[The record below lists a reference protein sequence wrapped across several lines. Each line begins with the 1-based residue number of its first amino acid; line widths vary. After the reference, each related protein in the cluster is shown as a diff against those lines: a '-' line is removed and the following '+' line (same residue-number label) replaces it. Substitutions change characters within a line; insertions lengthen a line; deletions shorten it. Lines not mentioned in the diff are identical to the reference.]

1 VAAVDRV
8 QAAAPEAAE
17 ARSTVAEAPSTFAD
31 GRAAGVLPT
40 PATEEAA
47 STELGTLPRHV
58 AIVMDGNRRWARQRG
73 LPEAEGHAAGV
84 EAIRPILRHAVVR
97 GIEVLSIYAFS
108 RENWSRSE
116 SEVHTLFALLDAAIR
131 DETPELIRQGV
142 RVRLSGRLD
151 ELPDAIRTSI
161 GEALEAT
168 HGGERLTL
176 NVALNYSGRS
186 EISDAVRRCIED
198 GLAPAEVD
206 EAAIAARLYTAD
218 LPDPD
223 LLIRTGGDQRISNFL
238 VWQAAYA
245 EFYFCDTL
253 WPDFG
258 PDDLDEA
265 LADYAGRS
273 RRFGR

>member
-1 VAAVDRV
+1 MAAVDRA
-8 QAAAPEAAE
+8 QASSE
-17 ARSTVAEAPSTFAD
+17 TVAAS
-31 GRAAGVLPT
+31 GRLAETASDDD
-40 PATEEAA
+40 AT
-47 STELGTLPRHV
+47 TELATLPRHV

-84 EAIRPILRHAVVR
+84 EAIRPILRRAVER

-108 RENWSRSE
+108 RENWSRGE

-131 DETPELIRQGV
+131 DETPELVSQGV
-142 RVRLSGRLD
+142 HVRLSGRLD
-151 ELPDAIRTSI
+151 ELPDTIRTSI
-161 GEALEAT
+161 AEALAAT
-168 HGGERLTL
+168 EGGRRLTL

-186 EISDAVRRCIED
+186 EIADAVRRCMVD
-198 GLAPAEVD
+198 GLAPDDID
-206 EAAIAARLYTAD
+206 ERAIAARLYTAD

-223 LLIRTGGDQRISNFL
+223 LVVRTGGDQRISNFL
-238 VWQAAYA
+238 IWQAAYA
-245 EFYFCDTL
+245 EFYFCEKL

>member
-1 VAAVDRV
+1 MAAVDRAHAPV
-8 QAAAPEAAE
+8 PATAAEGSSDGSPVAAADE
-17 ARSTVAEAPSTFAD
+17 TTTGD
-31 GRAAGVLPT
+31 
-40 PATEEAA
+40 
-47 STELGTLPRHV
+47 LGTLPRHV

-84 EAIRPILRHAVVR
+84 EAIRPILRQAVER
-97 GIEVLSIYAFS
+97 GIAVLSIYAFS
-108 RENWSRSE
+108 RENWSRGE
-116 SEVHTLFALLDAAIR
+116 SEVHTLFGLLDAAIR
-131 DETPELIRQGV
+131 DETPELVRQGV
-142 RVRLSGRLD
+142 QVRLSGRLE

-161 GEALEAT
+161 VEALAAT
-168 HGGERLTL
+168 DGGHRLTL

-186 EISDAVRRCIED
+186 EIADAVRRCMAD
-198 GLAPAEVD
+198 GLTPEDVD

-223 LLIRTGGDQRISNFL
+223 LVIRTGGDQRLSNFL
-238 VWQAAYA
+238 VWQSAYA
-245 EFYFCDTL
+245 EFYFCEKL

-258 PDDLDEA
+258 PLDLDEA

>member
-1 VAAVDRV
+1 VAAEEVTMTAD
-8 QAAAPEAAE
+8 
-17 ARSTVAEAPSTFAD
+17 VA
-31 GRAAGVLPT
+31 
-40 PATEEAA
+40 
-47 STELGTLPRHV
+47 TLPRHV

-84 EAIRPILRHAVVR
+84 EAIRPILRHAVER
-97 GIEVLSIYAFS
+97 GIAVLSIYAFS
-108 RENWSRSE
+108 RENWSRGE

-131 DETPELIRQGV
+131 DETPELVQQGV
-142 RVRLSGRLD
+142 QVRLSGRLE

-161 GEALEAT
+161 VEALAAT
-168 HGGERLTL
+168 DGGHRLTL

-186 EISDAVRRCIED
+186 EIADAVRRCMAD
-198 GLAPAEVD
+198 GLGPEDVD

-223 LLIRTGGDQRISNFL
+223 LVIRTGGDQRLSNFL
-238 VWQAAYA
+238 VWQSAYA
-245 EFYFCDTL
+245 EFYFCEKL

-258 PDDLDEA
+258 PLDLDEA

>member
-1 VAAVDRV
+1 MAAVDRA
-8 QAAAPEAAE
+8 QAPDASEATA
-17 ARSTVAEAPSTFAD
+17 TDVA
-31 GRAAGVLPT
+31 
-40 PATEEAA
+40 
-47 STELGTLPRHV
+47 TLPRHV

-73 LPEAEGHAAGV
+73 LAEAEGHAAGV
-84 EAIRPILRHAVVR
+84 EAIRPILRRAVER

-108 RENWSRSE
+108 RENWSRGE
-116 SEVHTLFALLDAAIR
+116 TEVHTLFALLDAAIR
-131 DETPELIRQGV
+131 DETPELVRQGV

-151 ELPDAIRTSI
+151 ELPDSIRISI
-161 GEALEAT
+161 VEALAAT
-168 HGGERLTL
+168 EGGAGLTL

-186 EISDAVRRCIED
+186 EIADAVRRCMAD
-198 GLAPAEVD
+198 GLAPDAVD
-206 EAAIAARLYTAD
+206 EAAIAARLYTSD

-223 LLIRTGGDQRISNFL
+223 LVIRTGGDQRLSNFL
-238 VWQAAYA
+238 VWQSAYA
-245 EFYFCDTL
+245 EFYFCEKL